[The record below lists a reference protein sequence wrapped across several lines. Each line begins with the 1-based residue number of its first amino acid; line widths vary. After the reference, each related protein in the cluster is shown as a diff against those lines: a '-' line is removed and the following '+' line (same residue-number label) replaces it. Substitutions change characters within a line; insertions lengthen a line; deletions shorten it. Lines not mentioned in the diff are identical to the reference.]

1 MMRQTLSCGSVVGMV
16 VLSSTC
22 YWRIS
27 RGVYVQLPYGRTYA
41 MDEIT
46 ATAMLCGNMGDSNND
61 RVRILTKAISY
72 DDVVDDWRMK

>member
-1 MMRQTLSCGSVVGMV
+1 
-16 VLSSTC
+16 
-22 YWRIS
+22 
-27 RGVYVQLPYGRTYA
+27 